1 MPFYTIFLVW
11 CFKKSLYTLNMKKI
25 LIFALYVTFSVFSV
39 CAQIAQG
46 KYSPVIIDTDCAPDD
61 LRAICLFAAIKEID
75 ILAITTS
82 DGALAPEEGL
92 VKVNQLLTQIT
103 LEKISIAAGR
113 KLETTPPPWR
123 EYCQKIPWGNKP
135 DAGNITDL
143 NASGLIIN
151 KINTAGEPVIF
162 LCLGSFTNLY
172 DAYIKSPE
180 TIMKIKKVIWYNDE
194 INPPAGPNYMRDKQ
208 AADFILSTNLIIDII
223 SNLTKDEAYF
233 DEILLENIE
242 KITTPYA
249 KSITE
254 SHRNPVLY
262 EKIKQVH
269 LQIWDDLVPVY
280 LLYPDLFDME
290 HVINHPNISINIDYN
305 AEEAKRKMI
314 RIIAQKYSLE
324 KNIVF
329 ESFPADPEFFRSD
342 VKEYMDEII
351 DKYGKEEWRIC
362 VLTNEIHG
370 HLGIYS
376 IIGAKMGLKAME
388 IFKAGIDQIKVYS
401 YAGNIQPLSCMNDG
415 LQIST
420 GSTLGRGMI
429 TVSSDS
435 IFQPKALFIFNNQ
448 KIEICLKEDY
458 KKQIEADIN
467 QGIVRYG
474 NLTSGYWKLIRK
486 LGLKYWK
493 EWDRNFIFNIKNLG
507 AVIK

>member
-1 MPFYTIFLVW
+1 
-11 CFKKSLYTLNMKKI
+11 MKRI
-25 LIFALYVTFSVFSV
+25 LISTIYIIIAISNILAQSVKE
-39 CAQIAQG
+39 
-46 KYSPVIIDTDCAPDD
+46 KYPVIIDTDCAPDD

-82 DGALAPEEGL
+82 DGALAPDEGL
-92 VKVNQLLTQIT
+92 VKVNRLSAQIFPDG
-103 LEKISIAAGR
+103 ISIAAGR

-135 DAGNITDL
+135 DDGNITDL
-143 NASGLIIN
+143 NATGLIIE
-151 KINTAGEPVIF
+151 KISTAGEPVIF
-162 LCLGSFTNLY
+162 LCLGSLTNLY

-180 TIMKIKKVIWYNDE
+180 TITKIKKVIWYNDG

-208 AADFILSTNLIIDII
+208 AADFILSTNLIIEII

-249 KSITE
+249 KSIAK
-254 SHRNPVLY
+254 SHRTTVLY
-262 EKIKQVH
+262 ERVTNGH
-269 LQIWDDLVPVY
+269 LQIWDDLIPVY
-280 LLYPDLFDME
+280 LLYPELFDME
-290 HVINHPNISINIDYN
+290 PVLFKPNISINIDYSI
-305 AEEAKRKMI
+305 EEVISKMI

-342 VKEYMDEII
+342 MKEYMDEII
-351 DKYGKEEWRIC
+351 NKYGKKEWRIC
-362 VLTNEIHG
+362 VLTNEMHG

-376 IIGAKMGLKAME
+376 LIGAKMGLKARE

-415 LQIST
+415 IQVST
-420 GSTLGRGMI
+420 GSTLGRGTI
-429 TVSSDS
+429 TVFNDS
-435 IFQPKALFIFNNQ
+435 IFQPKALFIFNNK
-448 KIEICLKEDY
+448 KIEICLKENY
-458 KKQIEADIN
+458 KKQIEDDIN
-467 QGIVRYG
+467 QGIIKYG

-493 EWDRNFIFNIKNLG
+493 EWDRNVIFDIE
-507 AVIK
+507 

>member
-1 MPFYTIFLVW
+1 
-11 CFKKSLYTLNMKKI
+11 MKRI
-25 LIFALYVTFSVFSV
+25 LISTIYIIIAISNILAQSVKE
-39 CAQIAQG
+39 
-46 KYSPVIIDTDCAPDD
+46 KYPVIIDTDCAYDD

-75 ILAITTS
+75 VLAITTS
-82 DGALAPEEGL
+82 DGALAPKDGL
-92 VKVNQLLTQIT
+92 VKVNRLSAQIFPDG
-103 LEKISIAAGR
+103 ISIAAGR

-123 EYCQKIPWGNKP
+123 EYCQKIPWGNKQ

-143 NASGLIIN
+143 NAAGLIID
-151 KINTAGEPVIF
+151 KINTTREPLIF
-162 LCLGSFTNLY
+162 LCMGSLTNLY

-194 INPPAGPNYMRDKQ
+194 INPPAGTNYTRDKQ
-208 AADFILSTNLIIDII
+208 AADFILSTILIIDII

-233 DEILLENIE
+233 DEILFENIE

-254 SHRNPVLY
+254 SHRTTVLY
-262 EKIKQVH
+262 ERVTNGH
-269 LQIWDDLVPVY
+269 LQIWDDLIPVY
-280 LLYPDLFDME
+280 LLYPELFDME
-290 HVINHPNISINIDYN
+290 PVLFKPNISINIDYSI
-305 AEEAKRKMI
+305 EEVISKMI

-362 VLTNEIHG
+362 VLTNEMHG

-376 IIGAKMGLKAME
+376 IIGAKMGLKARE
-388 IFKAGIDQIKVYS
+388 IFDVGIDQVKVVS
-401 YAGNIQPLSCMNDG
+401 RAGNMPPLSCMNDG
-415 LQIST
+415 IQVST
-420 GSTLGRGMI
+420 GATLGHGTI
-429 TVSSDS
+429 TIFSDS
-435 IFQPKALFIFNNQ
+435 IFQPKAVFSYKDRN
-448 KIEICLKEDY
+448 IEIRLKEEY
-458 KKQIEADIN
+458 RERIEADISH
-467 QGIVRYG
+467 GIVRYG

-493 EWDRNFIFNIKNLG
+493 EWDRNLIFNIKNLETDL
-507 AVIK
+507 

>member
-1 MPFYTIFLVW
+1 MKRILFFILFATFPV
-11 CFKKSLYTLNMKKI
+11 LNI
-25 LIFALYVTFSVFSV
+25 Y
-39 CAQIAQG
+39 AQVAQG

-92 VKVNQLLTQIT
+92 VKVNQLLTQIKP
-103 LEKISIAAGR
+103 EKISIAAGR

-143 NASGLIIN
+143 NATGLIIE

-162 LCLGSFTNLY
+162 LCLGSLTNLY

-208 AADFILSTNLIIDII
+208 AADFILSTSLIIDII

-249 KSITE
+249 KSIAE
-254 SHRNPVLY
+254 SHRTTVLY
-262 EKIKQVH
+262 ERVTNGH
-269 LQIWDDLVPVY
+269 LQIWDDLIPVY
-280 LLYPDLFDME
+280 LLYPELFDME
-290 HVINHPNISINIDYN
+290 PVLFKPNISINIDYSI
-305 AEEAKRKMI
+305 EEVISKII
-314 RIIAQKYSLE
+314 RIIGQKYSLE

-351 DKYGKEEWRIC
+351 DKHGKEEWRIC

-376 IIGAKMGLKAME
+376 IIGAKMGLKARE
-388 IFKAGIDQIKVYS
+388 IFNVGVDQLKVFS
-401 YAGNIQPLSCMNDG
+401 YAGDNPPLSCMNDG

-420 GSTLGRGMI
+420 GATLGEGEI
-429 TVSSDS
+429 TIFNDS
-435 IFQPKALFIFNNQ
+435 IFQPKAIFIYKDQ
-448 KIEICLKEDY
+448 RIEIRLKEEY
-458 KKQIEADIN
+458 RERIEADIN
-467 QGIVRYG
+467 QGILQYG

-493 EWDRNFIFNIKNLG
+493 EWDRNVIFDIKNLEELLRKIDPG
-507 AVIK
+507 GVGLL

>member
-1 MPFYTIFLVW
+1 
-11 CFKKSLYTLNMKKI
+11 MKKI
-25 LIFALYVTFSVFSV
+25 LFFILFATFLVFSIS
-39 CAQIAQG
+39 AQIAQG

-92 VKVNQLLTQIT
+92 VKVTRLSAQIFPDR
-103 LEKISIAAGR
+103 ISIATGR

-123 EYCQKIPWGNKP
+123 EYCQKIPWGNKS

-143 NASGLIIN
+143 NAAGLIIE

-194 INPPAGPNYMRDKQ
+194 INPPSGPNYMRDKQ
-208 AADFILSTNLIIDII
+208 AADFILSTSLIIDII

-254 SHRNPVLY
+254 SHRNHVLY

-290 HVINHPNISINIDYN
+290 PVLFKPNISINIDYSI
-305 AEEAKRKMI
+305 EEVISKII
-314 RIIAQKYSLE
+314 RIIGQKYSLE

-376 IIGAKMGLKAME
+376 LIGAKMGLKARK
-388 IFKAGIDQIKVYS
+388 IFKAEIDQIKVYS

-415 LQIST
+415 IQVST
-420 GSTLGRGMI
+420 GATLGHGTI
-429 TVSSDS
+429 TIFNDS
-435 IFQPKALFIFNNQ
+435 IFQPKAIFSYKDRN
-448 KIEICLKEDY
+448 IEIRLKEEY
-458 KKQIEADIN
+458 RERIETDIS
-467 QGIVRYG
+467 QGILQYG

-493 EWDRNFIFNIKNLG
+493 EWDRNFIFDIE
-507 AVIK
+507 